1 MKTLPWRDFLALTV
15 SVAVVGLGLGATLP
29 LTALTLDQRGLGN
42 HIVGLMTALGAF
54 GILAVVPLVA
64 RWVARFGPRNSMIG
78 AVAVAALVTILMQTG
93 TNLIYWG
100 VLRFVFGAA
109 LGVLFT
115 VGEAWVNKLAP
126 DGSRGRVLALYA
138 TTFTLFQLI
147 GPALVALLAGRI
159 AWPFAACGALFLL
172 SIPGLALMSNRI
184 HLIDGEHAAEWKIV
198 APRMPVIILGTAFFA
213 LFDALA
219 LSLLPLFG
227 MRHGMPLE
235 QALLSATV
243 MLIGNT
249 TLQFPLGWLA
259 DRIGRAR
266 VHMGCGL
273 VACLLLPL
281 MPFAATLPW
290 LWWAMLY
297 VLGGAAGGIYVLAL
311 VACGERFSGQRLV
324 AATAIINATWGVS
337 GSGGPLLTGA
347 LMESLN
353 VNALVVVLW
362 LGAAIFVAS
371 LFWERR
377 AAFIA
382 KILARS

>member
-1 MKTLPWRDFLALTV
+1 
-15 SVAVVGLGLGATLP
+15 
-29 LTALTLDQRGLGN
+29 
-42 HIVGLMTALGAF
+42 
-54 GILAVVPLVA
+54 
-64 RWVARFGPRNSMIG
+64 
-78 AVAVAALVTILMQTG
+78 
-93 TNLIYWG
+93 
-100 VLRFVFGAA
+100 
-109 LGVLFT
+109 
-115 VGEAWVNKLAP
+115 
-126 DGSRGRVLALYA
+126 
-138 TTFTLFQLI
+138 
-147 GPALVALLAGRI
+147 
-159 AWPFAACGALFLL
+159 
-172 SIPGLALMSNRI
+172 
-184 HLIDGEHAAEWKIV
+184 
-198 APRMPVIILGTAFFA
+198 MPVIILGTAFFA

-290 LWWAMLY
+290 LWWTMLY

-371 LFWERR
+371 LLWERR